1 MISEDMKSEIQDWV
15 YYRDAHPD
23 LPYTYRWGMALLH
36 KVAIELHIEDG
47 N

>member
-1 MISEDMKSEIQDWV
+1 MSEALKEEMQDWIS
-15 YYRDAHPD
+15 YRDAHPD
-23 LPYTYRWGMALLH
+23 NPYTYQWGMALLH